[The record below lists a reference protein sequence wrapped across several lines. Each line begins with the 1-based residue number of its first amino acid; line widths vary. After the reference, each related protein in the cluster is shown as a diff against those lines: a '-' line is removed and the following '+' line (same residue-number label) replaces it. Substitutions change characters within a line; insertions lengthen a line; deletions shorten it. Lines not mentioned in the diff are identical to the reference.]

1 MSIAK
6 SAFLLL
12 YENHDINLFEP
23 NYEVFY
29 ILEFY
34 IINCLSEAHLYM
46 KYSYRV

>member
-1 MSIAK
+1 MSITK

-12 YENHDINLFEP
+12 YENHDINLLEP

-29 ILEFY
+29 ILGFY
-34 IINCLSEAHLYM
+34 IIYCLCEAYLYI

>member
-12 YENHDINLFEP
+12 YENHEINLLEP
-23 NYEVFY
+23 NYEVFH
-29 ILEFY
+29 ILRFY
-34 IINCLSEAHLYM
+34 ITYCLSEAYLYM